1 MSSIRLTLA
10 AALVAAGLAGPA
22 NAGAGTDAVRA
33 CVSAST
39 TQADLE
45 ELLVYS
51 WVTTSKL
58 PRLQPL
64 VNITAV
70 QRDAI
75 YARAGAV
82 VSRIFFEDCRE
93 QMIQAIVTDGG
104 PEHRFWFDLS
114 EPMSRAVASNPALA
128 RESGIVRN
136 YIDSDKLNALIEE
149 AKKRAAQTQS
159 GSVTPAP

>member
-1 MSSIRLTLA
+1 MPSFRLAFA

-22 NAGAGTDAVRA
+22 CAGAGTDAVRA
-33 CVSAST
+33 CISTST

-45 ELLVYS
+45 ELVVYY
-51 WVTTSKL
+51 WVTISKL

-64 VNITAV
+64 VNITSV

-75 YARAGAV
+75 YARAGAI

-104 PEHRFWFDLS
+104 PPSRVFVDFSEH
-114 EPMSRAVASNPALA
+114 MSRAIESNPALV
-128 RESGIVRN
+128 RETGIVRN
-136 YIDSDKLNALIEE
+136 YIDSDKVNALVEE
-149 AKKRAAQTQS
+149 AKKRTAQTKS
-159 GSVTPAP
+159 GSAIPVP